1 MKDNRIKSIVR
12 GLAII
17 AFAVC
22 LLLSKTA
29 AFSAYPLI
37 KIGMCIILGLILIE
51 QLFEKSI
58 IGVCFPLGIA
68 ACLFQKELG
77 LGSVHYAVIILA
89 FLLIGIGLSFIFGK
103 KPRKYYE
110 HWGKD
115 YIDGHEVSEYVEDD
129 GRFDLD
135 NGFGSKSQYV
145 KINNLKRGS
154 IDNGFGNLKV
164 YFDGT
169 TVAEDGAFLDIDNG
183 LGTMAIYFPKEFRVS
198 FNCDNG
204 LGKITMHG
212 ECSQDTNQPLVNVK
226 VDNGLGAIDFYF
238 E

>member
-1 MKDNRIKSIVR
+1 MKDYRIKSIVR
-12 GLAII
+12 GLVII

-68 ACLFQKELG
+68 ACLFQQELG
-77 LGSVHYAVIILA
+77 LGNVHYAVIILA

-103 KPRKYYE
+103 KPKKIYE

-115 YIDGHEVSEYVEDD
+115 YVAGRELSEYWEED

-135 NGFGSKSQYV
+135 NCFGSKTQYL
-145 KINNLKRGS
+145 KINNMKRGS
-154 IDNGFGNLKV
+154 IDNGFGNLTV
-164 YFDGT
+164 YFNGT

-212 ECSQDTNQPLVNVK
+212 ECSQDTNQPLVSVK
-226 VDNGLGAIDFYF
+226 VDNGLGTIDFYF